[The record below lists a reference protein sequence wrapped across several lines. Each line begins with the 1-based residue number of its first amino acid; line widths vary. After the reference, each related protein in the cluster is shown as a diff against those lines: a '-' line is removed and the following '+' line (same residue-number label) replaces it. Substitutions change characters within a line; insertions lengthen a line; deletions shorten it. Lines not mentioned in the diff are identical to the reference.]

1 VTIAINYSYV
11 NNHPIPQI
19 YSEKSDYDWAGLA
32 GAIKERMNRV
42 YLEGWVMCVFDDY
55 MCVVLCS
62 YMVQFDDSYSNS
74 RIQDLRTGE
83 EERLVQAMAP
93 QYGFEYVNLRGY
105 TINPSALAMIPE
117 KIAKEAELVG
127 FEIQQKAISIAAKNP
142 NSPKALA
149 VLQSLQKQ
157 RLTPTV
163 YMCSSISLEHAWK
176 RYDDI
181 TKSTAEKRGVFEINS
196 DDIVRLTKRIQTKEE
211 VPKILNEI
219 SGVGNTRRIS
229 ETLELIFAG
238 AVALNASD
246 IHIEPEEN
254 AIRLRYRF
262 DGVLHDV
269 ADLDSYIFERMM
281 SRLKLLSGMVINSKA
296 EAQDGRFTF
305 DIGEREIEIRSSI
318 IPGAIG
324 ESIVMRLLD
333 PSVASFSMDKL
344 DLNPHIAA
352 AIAGEL
358 KKPNGLIIT
367 TGPTGSGKTTALYAF
382 LQQAHNEG
390 VKIITIE
397 NPVEY
402 KLEGIVQT
410 QTGKDYDFASGLRA
424 ILRQDPDIIMVGEIR
439 DREVAET
446 AIHAAQ
452 TGHLVFSTLHTN
464 SAVGGFPRMIDL
476 GVDSRIFGS
485 SINIILGQRLVRRL
499 CNECKTSYTP
509 DAKDTQMI
517 THVLSTHPDHPT
529 PPETITLYKAAGCEA
544 CGGTGYRGRTGIF
557 EGIVMDE
564 AVEEAILRDPRE
576 HIILK
581 AAEPQGIPTMIQ
593 DGVRKLLEGITAL
606 TELQRVIELPYQAA
620 SAPTKE
626 STDSDDSSSESKFDD
641 DFLSHVV

>member
-1 VTIAINYSYV
+1 
-11 NNHPIPQI
+11 
-19 YSEKSDYDWAGLA
+19 
-32 GAIKERMNRV
+32 
-42 YLEGWVMCVFDDY
+42 
-55 MCVVLCS
+55 
-62 YMVQFDDSYSNS
+62 MVQFDDSYSNS
-74 RIQDLRTGE
+74 RIQDLRAGE
-83 EERLVQAMAP
+83 EERLVEAMAP
-93 QYGFEYVNLRGY
+93 QYGFEYINLRGY
-105 TINPSALAMIPE
+105 TINPEALALIPRKKAE
-117 KIAKEAELVG
+117 EAEAVA
-127 FEIQQKAISIAAKNP
+127 FEINRKSVFVAAKSP
-142 NSPKALA
+142 NSPQTQAI
-149 VLQSLQKQ
+149 VQTLQKQ
-157 RLTPTV
+157 RLTVTL
-163 YMCSSISLEHAWK
+163 YMCSSISLSHAWE

-181 TKSTAEKRGVFEINS
+181 TNTTAEKRGVFEINA
-196 DDIVRLTKRIQTKEE
+196 DDIVRLIKRIQTKEE
-211 VPKILNEI
+211 IPKILTEI

-238 AVALNASD
+238 ALALGASD

-254 AIRLRYRF
+254 DIRLRYRF

-269 ADLDSYIFERMM
+269 TDLDSYIFERMM
-281 SRLKLLSGMVINSKA
+281 SRLKLLSGMVINSRA

-305 DIGEREIEIRSSI
+305 DIGEREIEIRSSV
-318 IPGAIG
+318 IPGSIG

-344 DLNPHIAA
+344 DLNPHITA
-352 AIAGEL
+352 AIAEQI

-476 GVDSRIFGS
+476 GVDPRIFGS
-485 SINIILGQRLVRRL
+485 SVNVIMGQRLVRVL
-499 CNECKTSYTP
+499 CNECKVAYEP
-509 DAKDTQMI
+509 EPKDIQMI
-517 THVLSTHPDHPT
+517 SYVQSTHPHEKEM
-529 PPETITLYKAAGCEA
+529 PEKITIYKAVGCTL
-544 CGGTGYRGRTGIF
+544 CGGTGYKGRTGIF
-557 EGIVMDE
+557 EAIVMDE

-576 HIILK
+576 HVILE
-581 AAEPQGIPTMIQ
+581 AAEPQGIPTMVQ
-593 DGVRKLLEGITAL
+593 DGIRKLLEGLTAL
-606 TELQRVIELPYQAA
+606 SELQRVIELPYQLA
-620 SAPTKE
+620 STPNKNQSAKADTPLAE
-626 STDSDDSSSESKFDD
+626 SSDD